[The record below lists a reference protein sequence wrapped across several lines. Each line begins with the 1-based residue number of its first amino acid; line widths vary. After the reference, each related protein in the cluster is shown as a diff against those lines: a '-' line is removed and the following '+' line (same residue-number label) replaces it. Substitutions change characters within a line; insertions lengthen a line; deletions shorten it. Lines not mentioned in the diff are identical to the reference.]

1 MTLIHLVD
9 HTHWDREWYFTTSDS
24 LVLSDDIF
32 TNVLNALELNSTM
45 KFTLDG
51 QSSII
56 DDYLEIRPEKIQLV
70 KKLVKNG
77 QLKIGPWYTQTDA
90 FYVDTE
96 SIIKNLII
104 GIRESKKYGD
114 YMKVGYLPDT
124 FGLNQDMPTI
134 LLNAGIDNIVFWR
147 GIEFGEHVNSPYF
160 IWSSKNNKN
169 VYAVNLVN
177 GYGDLSKFKDD
188 RLYYKEE
195 IIPKIKKMIECT
207 KSDDILVTIGGDQ
220 MDVVSNFDDLP
231 EILESISDFDFKIS
245 DYETFINTIRDNSS
259 LEIYQG
265 EFRRPQKSRVH
276 KSIGSVRYDIKRE
289 NFLLEQ
295 KLLKRVEPLMAISF
309 FHGIDISKEIVI
321 KAWKNLLEGHA
332 HDSMGGCVTD
342 NVAIDIIHR
351 FKESR
356 ELAEGLENL
365 ILFRL
370 AEKLDLDSND
380 VMIFNTHFEKY
391 EGLYEIEI
399 LSKDKNIDIEG
410 MKYAVITQER
420 YYPGKDNL
428 LIETPNGN
436 KYINEKP
443 YYKLKISGIVQIPSM
458 GYKIL
463 KIKEKKNE
471 LDYIKKSE
479 DNFIEND
486 IYKISYVNNN
496 IRLELKSNGLVVEN
510 FIVFE
515 DQGNDGDTYD
525 FSPLRGEKPIE
536 IAPNSATIHKS
547 RNSQVINVKFKEMLP
562 LNLDERLKENPQ
574 LVEYII
580 DCCITLDQNSDL
592 IKFKSNI
599 DNNVLSHR
607 IRAKINTGILSDISI
622 ASTPLGFIKRKILN
636 LRDVDWI
643 DGYEEYPI
651 DIEPFDK
658 SVSIESNELCL
669 SAFSKG
675 MKEYQVIDDKLYLT
689 LMSTTGQL
697 GKPNLLYRPGR
708 ASGDTTKKGHVM
720 IGTPMAELQKEL
732 EFEFAI
738 YFKDERFDEG
748 TATQLWEV
756 YTRQYISY
764 QRQTLNKF
772 INRLDNKIQ
781 PRNNRLLN
789 NGEFSLF
796 EINSESSFGSFAP
809 SLYEDSSYILRM
821 QNHTGDFVPVR
832 NFNSEYLT
840 INEVVNYNEER
851 INDSLEFVGPY
862 DTLTLKLKSRKQ

>member
-1 MTLIHLVD
+1 MTLIHLVN
-9 HTHWDREWYFTTSDS
+9 HTHWDREWYFTTADS

-32 TNVLNALELNSTM
+32 TNVLSTLQSNAEM

-56 DDYLEIRPEKIQLV
+56 DDYLEIRPEKINLV
-70 KKLVKNG
+70 KELVANG
-77 QLKIGPWYTQTDA
+77 QLKVGPWFTQTDA

-96 SIIKNLII
+96 SIIKNLSI

-114 YMKVGYLPDT
+114 CMKVGYLPDT
-124 FGLNQDMPTI
+124 FGLNQDMPTL
-134 LLNAGIDNIVFWR
+134 LLNADIDNIVFWR
-147 GIEFGEHVNSPYF
+147 GVDFGEHVNSPYF
-160 IWSSKNNKN
+160 IWSSKNNKK

-177 GYGDLSKFKDD
+177 GYGDLSKFKND
-188 RLYYKEE
+188 RIYYKEE
-195 IIPKIKKMIECT
+195 IIPKIKKMIACT

-220 MDVVSNFDDLP
+220 MDVISNFGELP
-231 EILESISDFDFKIS
+231 NILESISDFDFKIS
-245 DYETFINTIRDNSS
+245 DYETFIDTIRGNSS

-265 EFRRPQKSRVH
+265 EFRRPQRSRVH

-380 VMIFNTHFEKY
+380 VLIFNTHFEKY
-391 EGLYEIEI
+391 DGLYEIEI
-399 LSKDKNIDIEG
+399 LSKDKNIYIEG
-410 MKYAVITQER
+410 MKDAVITQER

-428 LIETPNGN
+428 LLETPNGN
-436 KYINEKP
+436 KYINEEP
-443 YYKLKISGIVQIPSM
+443 YYKLKIKGDVKIPSM
-458 GYKIL
+458 GFKIL
-463 KIKEKKNE
+463 KIKEKENALE
-471 LDYIKKSE
+471 YLNKSE
-479 DNFIEND
+479 DNYIEND
-486 IYKISYVNNN
+486 RYKISYVNNN

-536 IAPNSATIHKS
+536 IGPKSATIHKS
-547 RNSQVINVKFKEMLP
+547 CNSQVMNVKFKEMLP
-562 LNLDERLKENPQ
+562 INLNERLKDSPQ
-574 LVEYII
+574 LAEFLVDCSII
-580 DCCITLDQNSDL
+580 LDQNSDL

-607 IRAKINTGILSDISI
+607 IRAKINTSILSDISI

-636 LRDVDWI
+636 LKDVDWI
-643 DGYEEYPI
+643 DGYEEFPI

-658 SVSIESNELCL
+658 SVSIESDELSL

-738 YFKDERFDEG
+738 YFNDEKFDEE
-748 TATQLWEV
+748 TVTQLWEV

-764 QRQTLNKF
+764 QKQTLNKF

-781 PRNNRLLN
+781 IRENELLN
-789 NGEFSLF
+789 ISEFSLF
-796 EINSESSFGSFAP
+796 EINSKSTFGSLSP
-809 SLYEDSSYILRM
+809 SLYDDNSYILRL
-821 QNHTGDFVPVR
+821 QNHTGNLIPIE
-832 NFNSEYLT
+832 NFESEYFS
-840 INEVVNYNEER
+840 IIEAVNYNEER
-851 INDSLEFVGPY
+851 VDHSTEFVSPY
-862 DTLTLKLKSRKQ
+862 DTLTLKLKARK

>member
-1 MTLIHLVD
+1 MTLIHLVN

-32 TNVLNALELNSTM
+32 TNVLSTLQSNAEM

-56 DDYLEIRPEKIQLV
+56 DDYLEIRPEKIHLV
-70 KKLVKNG
+70 KELVANG
-77 QLKIGPWYTQTDA
+77 QLKIGPWFTQTDA

-96 SIIKNLII
+96 SIIKNLSI

-114 YMKVGYLPDT
+114 YMNVGYLPDT
-124 FGLNQDMPTI
+124 FGLNQDMPTL

-147 GIEFGEHVNSPYF
+147 GVDFGKHVNSPYF
-160 IWSSKNNKN
+160 IWSSKNNKK

-177 GYGDLSKFKDD
+177 GYGDLSKFKNDII
-188 RLYYKEE
+188 YYKEE
-195 IIPKIKKMIECT
+195 IIPKVKKMVDCT
-207 KSDDILVTIGGDQ
+207 KSDDVLVTIGGDQ
-220 MDVVSNFDDLP
+220 MDVISNFSELP
-231 EILESISDFDFKIS
+231 EILESISEFDFKIS
-245 DYETFINTIRDNSS
+245 DYETFIKAIRDNSS

-265 EFRRPQKSRVH
+265 EFRRPQRSRVH

-295 KLLKRVEPLMAISF
+295 KLLKRVEPLMAIAF
-309 FHGIDISKEIVI
+309 FHGINISKEIVI

-342 NVAIDIIHR
+342 NVAVDIIHR

-370 AEKLDLDSND
+370 AEKLNLDSND
-380 VMIFNTHFEKY
+380 VLIFNTHFEKY
-391 EGLYEIEI
+391 DGLYEIEI
-399 LSKDKNIDIEG
+399 LSKNKNIDIEG
-410 MKYAVITQER
+410 MKDAVITQER

-443 YYKLKISGIVQIPSM
+443 YYKLKINGNVQIPSM

-463 KIKEKKNE
+463 KIKEKENALE
-471 LDYIKKSE
+471 YINKSE
-479 DNFIEND
+479 DDFIEND
-486 IYKISYVNNN
+486 IYKISYINNS

-525 FSPLRGEKPIE
+525 FSPLRGEEPIE
-536 IAPNSATIHKS
+536 IGPKSATIHKS

-562 LNLDERLKENPQ
+562 INLDERLKDNPQ
-574 LVEYII
+574 LSEYLI
-580 DCCITLDQNSDL
+580 DCCIILDQNSDL
-592 IKFKSNI
+592 IKFKTKI
-599 DNNVLSHR
+599 DNNILSHR
-607 IRAKINTGILSDISI
+607 IRAKINTCILSDISI

-636 LRDVDWI
+636 LKDVDWI
-643 DGYEEYPI
+643 DGYEEFPI

-658 SVSIESNELCL
+658 SVSIESDELSL

-720 IGTPMAELQKEL
+720 IGTPMAELKKEL

-738 YFKDERFDEG
+738 YFNDEKFDEE
-748 TATQLWEV
+748 TVTQLWEV

-764 QRQTLNKF
+764 QKQTLNKF

-781 PRNNRLLN
+781 IRENELLN
-789 NGEFSLF
+789 NSEFSLF
-796 EINSESSFGSFAP
+796 EINSKSTFGSLSP
-809 SLYEDSSYILRM
+809 SLYEDNSYILRL
-821 QNHTGDFVPVR
+821 QNHTGNLIPIE
-832 NFNSEYLT
+832 NFESEYFS
-840 INEVVNYNEER
+840 IVEAVNYNEKR
-851 INDSLEFVGPY
+851 VDHSTEFVSPY
-862 DTLTLKLKSRKQ
+862 DTLTLKLKARK